1 MARIMA
7 LDVGEK
13 TIGVAMSDES
23 ETFAFPGKTIL
34 RHEGFRKDMNVVR
47 QLVEQNQVTEVVVG
61 LPLLMDGSHGIQAGK
76 VEEFAKTLRRF
87 VRVPVVFEDERLST
101 FEAEEMLIAAG
112 RKWQERKK
120 VIDSAAASVILQSY
134 LDRRKRPAT

>member
-13 TIGVAMSDES
+13 TIGVAMSDEG

-34 RHEGFRKDMNVVR
+34 RQEGFRRDMNAVR
-47 QLVEQNQVTEVVVG
+47 QLVEENDVSEIVVG
-61 LPLLMDGSHGIQAGK
+61 LPLMMDGSHGIQAEK
-76 VEEFAKTLRRF
+76 AERFAETLRRF

-101 FEAEEMLIAAG
+101 FEAEELLIAAG
-112 RKWQERKK
+112 RKWQERRQ

-134 LDRRKRPAT
+134 LDRKKHQS

>member
-34 RHEGFRKDMNVVR
+34 RTEGFRRDMNAIR
-47 QLVEQNQVTEVVVG
+47 GLAEENGIAEIVVG
-61 LPLLMDGSHGIQAGK
+61 LPLMMDGTHGIQAEK
-76 VEEFAKTLRRF
+76 AVKFAETLRRF
-87 VRVPVVFEDERLST
+87 VQVPVVFEDERLST
-101 FEAEEMLIAAG
+101 FEAEEMLIAVG

-120 VIDSAAASVILQSY
+120 VIDSAAASVFLQSY
-134 LDRRKRPAT
+134 LDRRKSES